1 MLRAADHSVLDE
13 QTNMEPHLMPPPFLV
28 DSDGSPYPP
37 EIQKLVPGKENEG
50 LLQLVADV
58 IINELGQYYQF
69 INLDFIVIH
78 LNFYLGVKY
87 FCKHFILF

>member
-1 MLRAADHSVLDE
+1 VLDE

-37 EIQKLVPGKENEG
+37 ETQKLVPGKENEG

-58 IINELGQYYQF
+58 IINELG
-69 INLDFIVIH
+69 
-78 LNFYLGVKY
+78 
-87 FCKHFILF
+87 

>member
-1 MLRAADHSVLDE
+1 MYSVHFVIYIINKYFKVPYEVFFHTDYRPLLRAADHSVLDE

-37 EIQKLVPGKENEG
+37 EVQKLVPGKENEG

-58 IINELGQYYQF
+58 IINELGM
-69 INLDFIVIH
+69 
-78 LNFYLGVKY
+78 
-87 FCKHFILF
+87 

>member
-1 MLRAADHSVLDE
+1 MRAADHSVLDE

-28 DSDGSPYPP
+28 DSDGAPYPP

-58 IINELGQYYQF
+58 IINELGLYN
-69 INLDFIVIH
+69 I
-78 LNFYLGVKY
+78 LNIYTCVKRILNNY
-87 FCKHFILF
+87 FDY